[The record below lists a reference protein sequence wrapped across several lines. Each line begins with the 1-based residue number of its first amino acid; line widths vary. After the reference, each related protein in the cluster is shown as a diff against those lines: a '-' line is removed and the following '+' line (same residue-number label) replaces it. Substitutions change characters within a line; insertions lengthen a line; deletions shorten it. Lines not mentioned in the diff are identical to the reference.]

1 VCIGNGKTLR
11 RSEELELELVLLLTS
26 HHQKSLSNMI
36 ALGKWLANRIA
47 GRKDG
52 RKKQKKKE
60 KTP

>member
-1 VCIGNGKTLR
+1 MAYSRGAPGANIKVV
-11 RSEELELELVLLLTS
+11 SPP
-26 HHQKSLSNMI
+26 KSLSNMI